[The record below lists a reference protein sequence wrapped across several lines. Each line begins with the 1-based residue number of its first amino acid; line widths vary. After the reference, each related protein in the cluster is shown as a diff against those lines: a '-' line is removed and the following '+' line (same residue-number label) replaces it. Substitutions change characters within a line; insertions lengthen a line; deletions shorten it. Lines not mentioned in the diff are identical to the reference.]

1 MAPQHELPNR
11 LFPDGRAVLARFG
24 YRPLD
29 RLPADDE
36 VDWAALW
43 EQLRG
48 DFATHANPVVP
59 SYDRLHGP
67 AAAAARDYMRQGLAA
82 DVGLDRCEALHV
94 SLFADGI
101 ATDRV
106 EAYAQARDA
115 YEDSVEAFGAARTR
129 LAGLLAGA

>member
-1 MAPQHELPNR
+1 MAQAHELPNR
-11 LFPDGRAVLARFG
+11 LFTDGRAVLARFG

-43 EQLRG
+43 NQLRG
-48 DFATHANPVVP
+48 DFATHANPIVP

-67 AAAAARDYMRQGLAA
+67 AAAAARDYMRHGLAA
-82 DVGLDRCEALHV
+82 DLGLDRCEALHA

-101 ATDRV
+101 RTDRV
-106 EAYAQARDA
+106 EAYAAARDA
-115 YEDSVEAFGAARTR
+115 YEESVEAFGTARVR
-129 LAGLLAGA
+129 LAALLAAH